1 MLPPRW
7 RLAATS
13 VVVVGALG
21 VAALGWWYADGRAAG
36 PLDSV
41 IDDRLISRGEGY
53 EHLLW
58 PLADLGSPPAL
69 VLGMVILVV
78 AAVRTHRRPA
88 IVLAALGPP
97 LASLV
102 TELALKPL
110 VGRTHFGG
118 LSLPSGHATSI
129 TAQVTVYLLAFAAVG
144 LPRRALL
151 RRALIVAA
159 PLVVLG
165 VSGAMVSLERHYAT
179 DTVAGAMV
187 GASVVCA
194 LALALDAWN
203 RARSARAARVPL
215 SGQAGRG

>member
-1 MLPPRW
+1 VL
-7 RLAATS
+7 
-13 VVVVGALG
+13 GALG
-21 VAALGWWYADGRAAG
+21 VTGLSWWYAGGHAAG
-36 PLDSV
+36 PLDSA
-41 IDDRLISRGEGY
+41 IDDPLISRAEGHH
-53 EHLLW
+53 HLLW
-58 PLADLGSPPAL
+58 PVADLGSPPAL
-69 VLGMVILVV
+69 VLGMLILVV
-78 AAVRTHRRPA
+78 AAVRTHRWPA
-88 IVLAALGPP
+88 ILLAVLGPP

-102 TELALKPL
+102 TELALKPV

-144 LPRRALL
+144 LPRRTWA
-151 RRALIVAA
+151 RRALIAAA
-159 PLVVLG
+159 PLLVAG

-187 GASVVCA
+187 GASAVCA

-203 RARSARAARVPL
+203 RARWTRAARVPL